1 MLKKFLLWSCAFS
14 MLALCGFVGA
24 DSDRKAK
31 AARCY
36 GKIKIVRSFADYDV
50 QIVDSFADLHVK
62 IVSSGATGPGLWRI
76 AEEDDIPDYTVKYVD
91 CFGDFS
97 VKFVDS
103 FPGVQ

>member
-1 MLKKFLLWSCAFS
+1 MFKKILRWSCAFS
-14 MLALCGFVGA
+14 MVVLCGFSGF
-24 DSDRKAK
+24 DSERKAK

-36 GKIKIVRSFADYDV
+36 GTIKIVRSFADYDV

-62 IVSSGATGPGLWRI
+62 LVSSGATGPGLWRI
-76 AEEDDIPDYTVKYVD
+76 AEDDDIPDYTVKYVD
-91 CFGDFS
+91 SFGDFS

>member
-1 MLKKFLLWSCAFS
+1 MLKKILLWSCAFS
-14 MLALCGFVGA
+14 MFALCGFVGS

-36 GKIKIVRSFADYDV
+36 GRIKIVTLTESADFKV
-50 QIVDSFADLHVK
+50 RIVETWADLHVQ
-62 IVSSGATGPGLWRI
+62 IVSSYPHSPGLWQMET
-76 AEEDDIPDYTVKYVD
+76 ATPDYRVRFVQS
-91 CFGDFS
+91 GEDFS